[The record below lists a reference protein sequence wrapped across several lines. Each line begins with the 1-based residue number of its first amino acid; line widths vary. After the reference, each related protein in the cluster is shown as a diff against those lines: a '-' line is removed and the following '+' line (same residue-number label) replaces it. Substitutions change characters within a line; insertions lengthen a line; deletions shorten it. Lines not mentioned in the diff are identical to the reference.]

1 MKITKNI
8 KASNDKLE
16 LESYAD
22 PIIVSNTSIKASMAD
37 SLYSKLYD
45 ALVRV
50 MTSPRCGFYE
60 DEVDDYS
67 VIEIDEDADQYR
79 IEVRAELGYDSMERL
94 ADVLNLIVQKYD
106 SGAYFDMVSP
116 GIMEAYVEKYY

>member
-1 MKITKNI
+1 MRITRNI

-37 SLYSKLYD
+37 SLYSKLHD
-45 ALVRV
+45 ALVDV
-50 MTSPRCGFYE
+50 MTSPRCGFPE

-79 IEVRAELGYDSMERL
+79 IEVRAELGYDSMSRL
-94 ADVLNLIVQKYD
+94 SVALDPIIQKYD
-106 SGAYFDMVSP
+106 SEAYFDMVSP
-116 GIMEAYVEKYY
+116 GIMEAYVEK